1 MKTGGV
7 LLVIF
12 LAFTLASAV
21 LSTSPA
27 SATLF
32 TITPLYAADKGTSA
46 SSSTLT
52 YSLAHT
58 PTSGDTLI
66 ATVGS
71 TASTTST
78 TISSITQTG
87 VTWTYVIR
95 GVSTGTGRPNSEI
108 WVGVVG
114 AGAGTSLTI
123 TYSGTT
129 TTLIQS
135 IIYEYPLALAVDQTA
150 HHDGQNT
157 NPNTGTTAATAVL
170 QEILIGCIQIH
181 GGGPMS
187 TPTNGFTLTNYATT
201 EDTGCLTKSVS
212 VIGTYSTGVT
222 VASTTSSGCIAAF
235 KPSSAPTSYYYT
247 FSAKYENGTATTISV
262 TETDPSGTSTFNVS
276 TSATYYFT
284 VQPTV
289 FTWTV
294 TGGYPRQIY
303 PTGPTGT
310 YLITQAESTTTL
322 FNIQFKDLANVF
334 ASGAATLRISKVIS
348 GSSAIVTEFPVP
360 DTISSNPAAL
370 IPNTAYTVD
379 LIDHNGVIHAL
390 GNYIPLISAQTPTFL
405 LAQTPFAG
413 LIQFVVPSLQYNCI
427 RVTPYTTITVNYV
440 NTLTAYTTPWARV
453 DWKYRN
459 GTVAY
464 SITSSG
470 ESIPFTWTG
479 ATPSIDYVVTLRVYH
494 TFFGNVT
501 KSFISLGIPFNPAAP
516 ISLVGLGNWG
526 GVAASAV
533 VGIIVLL
540 LFAGMGS
547 SMKPGSAAVMLC
559 IVGAVLA
566 YEGWL
571 LITATV
577 LTIALTFA
585 VIMAMNE
592 ERRT

>member
-1 MKTGGV
+1 MNRR
-7 LLVIF
+7 LFLAIF
-12 LAFTLASAV
+12 LAFTLASTGLNMSPVGATYV
-21 LSTSPA
+21 PSPVTVNITPSGANSDGYVSLLTGTYTKVDGSGGHLYNYYAGSGTAYNGWSDFDTTIIPTNATVTSVILHVAFQTYGNTAKKITSLPA
-27 SATLF
+27 SGSSLAASTLYND
-32 TITPLYAADKGTSA
+32 IVAGSVYYTSA
-46 SSSTLT
+46 TGLTTNTYYAWDLGASAVTTLQTQLAAHWFSVGYYTAVVSTT
-52 YSLAHT
+52 TDYY
-58 PTSGDTLI
+58 PRTSGTYYEYL
-66 ATVGS
+66 
-71 TASTTST
+71 
-78 TISSITQTG
+78 SITYNIAPTAYHY
-87 VTWTYVIR
+87 TL
-95 GVSTGTGRPNSEI
+95 NSSNE
-108 WVGVVG
+108 
-114 AGAGTSLTI
+114 
-123 TYSGTT
+123 
-129 TTLIQS
+129 
-135 IIYEYPLALAVDQTA
+135 
-150 HHDGQNT
+150 DG
-157 NPNTGTTAATAVL
+157 TAAV
-170 QEILIGCIQIH
+170 
-181 GGGPMS
+181 
-187 TPTNGFTLTNYATT
+187 
-201 EDTGCLTKSVS
+201 
-212 VIGTYSTGVT
+212 VT
-222 VASTTSSGCIAAF
+222 
-235 KPSSAPTSYYYT
+235 
-247 FSAKYENGTATTISV
+247 V
-262 TETDPSGTSTFNVS
+262 TETDPSGSSTLSVTGTPAVF
-276 TSATYYFT
+276 YFT

-334 ASGAATLRISKVIS
+334 ASGAATLRISKIVS
-348 GSSAIVTEFPVP
+348 GSSAIITEFPVP

-379 LIDHNGVIHAL
+379 LIDHNGVTHAL

-413 LIQFVVPSLQYNCI
+413 LIQFVVPNLQYSCARI
-427 RVTPYTTITVNYV
+427 TPYTTITVDYV

-459 GTVAY
+459 GTIAH
-464 SITSSG
+464 SLTSSG
-470 ESIPFTWTG
+470 EAITFTWTG
-479 ATPSIDYVVTLRVYH
+479 ATPAIDYVVTLRVYH

-501 KSFISLGIPFNPAAP
+501 KSFISTGIPFNPAAP

-559 IVGAVLA
+559 IVGAILA

-571 LITATV
+571 IITASV
-577 LTIALTFA
+577 LAIALTFA